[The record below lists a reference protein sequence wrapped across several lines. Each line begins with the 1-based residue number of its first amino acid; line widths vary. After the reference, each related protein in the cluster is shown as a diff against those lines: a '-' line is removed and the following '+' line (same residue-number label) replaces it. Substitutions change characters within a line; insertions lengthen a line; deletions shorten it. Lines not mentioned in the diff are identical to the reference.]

1 MRTIETAL
9 IAQETEK
16 LIASACLGIEPGALA
31 ALRSAAASESSAAA
45 RFALDTL
52 CQNAEIADERG
63 IAVCQDTGMA
73 VVFLE
78 IGQEVRLAGAPLY
91 DEINA
96 AVGRAYK
103 QNYFRMSVCDP
114 ITRINTG
121 DNSPAV
127 IHTDIVAGDK
137 VTVSFLPKGFGS
149 ENMSRLF
156 MLSPSE
162 GMEGVKAAA
171 VTAVREAG
179 ANPCPPVIVGLGLGG
194 TSDLVML
201 NAKKALLRSVGTL
214 NPDARLRELE
224 AELLGEINALGI
236 GAQGFGGSTTAL
248 AVHIIAAPTHI
259 ASLPVGINIQ
269 CNSARFA
276 RTEI

>member
-214 NPDARLRELE
+214 NPDARLREPE

-276 RTEI
+276 RIEI